1 MTHSADPYLRVCLV
15 LIKHFK
21 LLLVLS
27 GCGGTKLLFNN
38 RGPGHYKLQVTS
50 GGRKKLPLTVCVSQS
65 LSSDEEGLGLK
76 YLKTNE
82 SSRF

>member
-1 MTHSADPYLRVCLV
+1 M
-15 LIKHFK
+15 
-21 LLLVLS
+21 LS

-82 SSRF
+82 FRFYIWLKQSLSLLDDM